1 MNESIIL
8 TFDHVSIAY
17 GTKRVVEN
25 LSFTLHQ
32 GEVLA
37 IVGESGSGKTSV
49 LKSILGIL
57 GPQGTVTEGDIR
69 FNGQSLVH
77 GNTKDR
83 ARLLGSEM
91 ACIFQD
97 TENALCPICTIGDQ
111 CYEMVKSHQ
120 NLSRKQVK
128 ERTLA
133 WMAKVGLS
141 DPFRVWDSYPFELSG
156 GMNQRVGI
164 VMALLLQPSLLL
176 ADEPTSA
183 LDVLAAKDVLMEM
196 KKVKKEQGQSLI
208 WVTHQMEV
216 AEEMADRVLVMQK
229 GKVVEQ
235 GPMTTVL
242 EAPKESHTKKLLD
255 AVLGLE

>member
-49 LKSILGIL
+49 LKAILGIL

-133 WMAKVGLS
+133 WMVKVGLS
-141 DPFRVWDSYPFELSG
+141 DPLRVWDSYPFELSG

-164 VMALLLQPSLLL
+164 VMALLLRPTLLL

-183 LDVLAAKDVLMEM
+183 LDVLVQQEVLQEIQRM
-196 KKVKKEQGQSLI
+196 KQDLEQTMI

-216 AEEMADRVLVMQK
+216 AKQVADQILVLQK
-229 GKVVEQ
+229 GHVVEQ
-235 GPMTTVL
+235 GRAKDIW
-242 EAPKESHTKKLLD
+242 EAPKEAYTKELLS
-255 AVLGLE
+255 AVLRLE